1 MAINVEKFKTRILA
15 EKARLE
21 ADHVRLST
29 YSGEG
34 TAESVG
40 ELTDFD
46 SNHPGDA
53 STQLVEREKDEALTE
68 NVDSLL
74 QQIDQALAKI
84 VEGTYGKCDRCG
96 KPIGESRLDAL
107 PYVSLCID
115 CQSRA
120 EGA

>member
-1 MAINVEKFKTRILA
+1 MAINVEKFKKRILT
-15 EKARLE
+15 EKARLQ
-21 ADHVRLST
+21 ADHARLNN
-29 YSGEG
+29 YGGE
-34 TAESVG
+34 TAAESVG

-53 STQLVEREKDEALTE
+53 GTQLFEREKDEALTE

-74 QQIDQALAKI
+74 QQIDVALTKI
-84 VEGTYGKCDRCG
+84 DQGTYGKCDRCG
-96 KPIGESRLDAL
+96 KPIGDARLDAL